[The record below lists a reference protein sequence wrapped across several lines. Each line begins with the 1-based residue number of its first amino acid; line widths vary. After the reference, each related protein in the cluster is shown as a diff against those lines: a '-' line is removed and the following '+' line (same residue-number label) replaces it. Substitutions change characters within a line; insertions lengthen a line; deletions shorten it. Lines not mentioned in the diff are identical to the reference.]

1 VRAAV
6 CTAYGPPE
14 VLQRRDVEKP
24 VPADD
29 EVLIK
34 VCATTVHRGD
44 VRIRSFDVPRGQ
56 RLMARLVLG
65 FTRPKNPIPGMELAG
80 VVEEVG
86 KDVTL
91 FKKGDEV
98 FGFTGW
104 GLGAY
109 AEFACVRERPRR
121 SVAKDGM
128 LAMRPANMT
137 LQEAAAGVA
146 TGGATALRV
155 LRKANIR
162 RGQKV
167 LVYGAS
173 GSVGSYATQ
182 LAKSFGAEVTGVCS
196 TANVELVRSL
206 GADHVI
212 DYTQQDFAEG
222 ESYDVVFDAVDKLA
236 SSRGRKALK
245 KNGIYLNVNSDS
257 GSGGGGSPEDLVFL
271 TDLIEHGK
279 IRAVIDRCYPLDEIV
294 EAHRYVEQGHKKGH
308 VVVSVAEQGA
318 ACRVHPPKAPGS

>member
-1 VRAAV
+1 MKAIV
-6 CTAYGPPE
+6 CTGYGSPD
-14 VLQRRDVEKP
+14 VLELRDVAKP
-24 VPADD
+24 VPGDH

-34 VCATTVHRGD
+34 VCATTAHRGD

-56 RLMARLVLG
+56 RFMAHLVLG
-65 FTRPKNPIPGMELAG
+65 FSRPKNPILGMELAG

-109 AEFACVRERPRR
+109 AEYACVAEKPRR
-121 SVAKDGM
+121 SIEKDGM

-155 LRKANIR
+155 LRKADIKA
-162 RGQKV
+162 GQRV

-173 GSVGSYATQ
+173 GSVGTYAVQ
-182 LAKSFGAEVTGVCS
+182 LAKAFGADVTGVCS
-196 TANVELVRSL
+196 TANLELVRSL
-206 GADHVI
+206 GADNVI
-212 DYTQQDFAEG
+212 DYTKQDFTEG
-222 ESYDVVFDAVDKLA
+222 DETFDVIFDAVAKLEP
-236 SSRGRKALK
+236 SRGKKALK
-245 KNGIYLNVNSDS
+245 SNGIYLNVDRDS

-271 TDLIEHGK
+271 KELIEAGK
-279 IRAVIDRCYPLDEIV
+279 VRAVIDRCYPLEEIV

-308 VVVSVAEQGA
+308 VVVSVAE
-318 ACRVHPPKAPGS
+318 